1 MCLRYCLLIN
11 VYFFR
16 VRAYGPGVE
25 PIGQVVNAPAN
36 FTVDTFSAGKGNVEV
51 TVIDPRGNA
60 ESPEIRFNDD
70 KNLTYS
76 VTYIPKMEGNHQIIV
91 KYAGRDIPKSP
102 FHVKVEGHGG
112 DASKVKV
119 KGPGIN
125 SSGVFINKPTFF
137 DILTADAG
145 LGTPEVVV
153 VDPLNHKTS
162 VPVKVRQIEKDV
174 WRCEYVTPLT
184 GTHSVNVFY
193 SGTPIPNSP
202 FPVKVSPL
210 SDARKVRASGR
221 GLQESGVRVKDD
233 ADFKIYTD
241 GAGEGVPEV
250 KVIGPGGINQ
260 KVMLSRIDGTTY
272 EALYYPTKEGRYV
285 IAVTFG
291 GQEIPKSPFEVKVG
305 PYKESSIVAY
315 GPGLRGGIEGYP
327 ASFVVETNGE
337 TGALGFTISGP
348 SQAEIECHDNGDG
361 SALVKYFPTAIG
373 EYAVH
378 ILCDNEDIPKSPHI
392 AHILPRSDIHPQNV
406 QCSGPGIEKHGVSID
421 KPTSF
426 TVDTTTAGNSTLDI
440 SVHDAFGDK
449 VPVTIK
455 DGSKLNTKI
464 VTYTPKT
471 PHPHCV
477 EGNKLILFNF
487 CKIN

>member
-1 MCLRYCLLIN
+1 M
-11 VYFFR
+11 V
-16 VRAYGPGVE
+16 G
-25 PIGQVVNAPAN
+25 APAN
-36 FTVDTFSAGKGNVEV
+36 FTVETFSAGKGAVDV
-51 TVIDPRGNA
+51 HVIDPQGKTEKA
-60 ESPEIRFNDD
+60 EVRFNND

-76 VTYIPKMEGNHQIIV
+76 VAYIPKSEGVHKVVV
-91 KYAGRDIPKSP
+91 KYASRDIPKSP
-102 FHVKVEGHGG
+102 FNVKVEGHAG
-112 DASKVKV
+112 DPSKVKV
-119 KGPGIN
+119 QGPGIH
-125 SSGVFINKPTFF
+125 STGVFINKPTFF
-137 DILTADAG
+137 DVLTKDAG
-145 LGTPEVVV
+145 LGVPEVVII
-153 VDPLNHKTS
+153 DPDNHKTS
-162 VPVKVRQIEKDV
+162 VPVKLRQVEKDV
-174 WRCEYVTPLT
+174 WRCEYVTPFT
-184 GTHSVNVFY
+184 GMHSVNIFY
-193 SGTPIPNSP
+193 AGTPIPNSP

-210 SDARKVRASGR
+210 SDAKKVRASGR
-221 GLQESGVRVKDD
+221 GLQETGVRVKDD
-233 ADFKIYTD
+233 ADFKIYTE

-250 KVIGPGGINQ
+250 KIIGPGGVNQ
-260 KVMLSRIDGTTY
+260 KVMLSRVDGTSY

-285 IAVTFG
+285 IAVFFG

-392 AHILPRSDIHPQNV
+392 AQILPKSDCHPQKV
-406 QCSGPGIEKHGVSID
+406 KSVGQGIEKHGVTID

-426 TVDTTTAGNSTLDI
+426 TVDTSEAGNAALE
-440 SVHDAFGDK
+440 VVVQDAFGDK
-449 VPVTIK
+449 LPVQVK
-455 DGSKLNTKI
+455 DGIKPNTKV
-464 VTYTPKT
+464 VTYTPKS

-477 EGNKLILFNF
+477 EG
-487 CKIN
+487 KIHLLNNIDSE